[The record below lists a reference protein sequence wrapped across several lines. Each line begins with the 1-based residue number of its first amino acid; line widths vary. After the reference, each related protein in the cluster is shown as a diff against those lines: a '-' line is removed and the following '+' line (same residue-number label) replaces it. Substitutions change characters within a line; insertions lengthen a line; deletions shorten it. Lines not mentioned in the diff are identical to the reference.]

1 MTATVS
7 KAWRRTC
14 RAARRLR
21 REDLGASAL
30 EWAIIAA
37 VMVVAATAVGA
48 VIIGIV
54 NNRKDDLQQCTD
66 IQATATCGDQTGGGG
81 GAGTGGGTG

>member
-1 MTATVS
+1 MNATVN

-14 RAARRLR
+14 AAARRLR

-48 VIIGIV
+48 VIFNIV
-54 NNRKDDLQQCTD
+54 DDRRNDLNSCLGASNTSTTQCD
-66 IQATATCGDQTGGGG
+66 GG
-81 GAGTGGGTG
+81 GAPAN

>member
-1 MTATVS
+1 MTATVT

-14 RAARRLR
+14 AAARRLR

-37 VMVVAATAVGA
+37 VLVVAATAVGA
-48 VIIGIV
+48 VIFNIV
-54 NNRKDDLQQCTD
+54 NDRKADLQQCVSNS
-66 IQATATCGDQTGGGG
+66 ATATCGDQGGG
-81 GAGTGGGTG
+81 GAPAS